1 MFAPCPVKLLI
12 PLIII
17 VVKGNISNKTNPSL
31 RTPAPQWG
39 GFAWHSFKKN
49 RLLALSFPLFSLSNK
64 TKISLRSLQHGTCDK
79 DEQSELSEKQW
90 YNHTHTVA
98 AAFCNQFNLW
108 GASHMSVCQSSLRKL
123 NGAHFICNWM
133 QIKISLMRGLKS
145 WKGRLHAVNL
155 RIWIMLEYAV
165 PFYSLFLSSATPA
178 KWINQSLPPSWKVKG
193 KDSTTAD
200 EEHLSHSQS
209 VDWSCSV
216 QNLKG
221 RDVSSSTE
229 LGEPAWDLVSC

>member
-1 MFAPCPVKLLI
+1 M
-12 PLIII
+12 
-17 VVKGNISNKTNPSL
+17 
-31 RTPAPQWG
+31 
-39 GFAWHSFKKN
+39 
-49 RLLALSFPLFSLSNK
+49 
-64 TKISLRSLQHGTCDK
+64 QHGTCDK

-133 QIKISLMRGLKS
+133 QIKISLLRGLKS

-178 KWINQSLPPSWKVKG
+178 KWINQSLPSSWKVKG

-229 LGEPAWDLVSC
+229 LGAGRASLRPCVLLGRQPATSSVAEEKPWICPWIQLWRRRQYREIPFLCSMWGWAPRRIYPTSLVPWATKCLA